1 MYGDPNAPVSFTA
14 ETNPLKR
21 QMQQDSDSFNLFGKK
36 MKKKDVIDILKG
48 LSSGDGSEDEEAT
61 KFAPLP
67 AGRKASMPKY
77 SPAELYGGY
86 LSLYGG
92 KKVRGGLLGE

>member
-21 QMQQDSDSFNLFGKK
+21 QMQQDSDSFSLFGKK
-36 MKKKDVIDILKG
+36 MKKKDVMDILKN
-48 LSSGDGSEDEEAT
+48 LSGGGNDEEEET
-61 KFAPLP
+61 SFAPLP
-67 AGRKASMPKY
+67 SGRKASMPSYK
-77 SPAELYGGY
+77 PAELYGGY

-92 KKVRGGLLGE
+92 KKVRGGLLGD